1 MARQAPYTL
10 SGNADDL
17 MKQIVNENLGDGA
30 ETDRDLSISF
40 GWEEE
45 ADVSAG
51 PSISTDDLNNTELL
65 SALQDMAEYT
75 QTDEGNEV
83 YFGVEVESVP
93 NSPGKLQFVTRVG
106 QYGQDR
112 TSAEDA
118 MIFGIEYGNLEEP
131 SLRFTAMKSRNTAYA
146 GKYGISPALTEIT
159 TDEVV
164 TPFTRHE
171 TFVRGFDSKSYV
183 YGGSRIKGSRRPRWQ
198 FSGRLLDG
206 PTGQYG
212 KDFDFG
218 DRVLVSYRNRKL
230 RVRINQVRVKVGEDG
245 RPDITC
251 MCEVAGWSEI

>member
-17 MKQIVNENLGDGA
+17 MKQLCNENLGDGA
-30 ETDRDLSISF
+30 STDRDMSIAF
-40 GWEEE
+40 GWGEE
-45 ADVSAG
+45 ADTSAG

-65 SALQDMAEYT
+65 TALQDIAEYS

-93 NSPGKLQFVTRVG
+93 HSPGSLKFVTRVG

-112 TSAEDA
+112 TGAEDS
-118 MIFGIEYGNLEEP
+118 MIFGVEYGNLEEP
-131 SLRFTAMKSRNTAYA
+131 SLKFTAMKSRNTAYA
-146 GKYGISPALTEIT
+146 TKYGTTPALSEIT
-159 TDEVV
+159 TDEVT

-171 TFVRGFDSKSYV
+171 TFVRGYDSNAYEF
-183 YGGSRIKGSRRPRWQ
+183 GGNRIKGSRRPRWE

-218 DRVLVSYRNRKL
+218 DRVLVSYRGKKL

-245 RPDITC
+245 KPDITC